1 MFKTSLDCIL
11 KPIPQHKIKVNY
23 RLIAHHVGFL
33 GFDPNTEVG
42 GGVGARCGGIYLQ
55 SLHLR
60 GDGRQLRN
68 SSSSSLKASL
78 KLAWATRPYLNKN
91 KMEVLKALPRTHKSP
106 EFYFQQCKNS
116 FIVLN
121 ILFLCMNILPASMSV
136 HDTCTWRSEQKIV
149 VFKRLTS
156 YSN

>member
-1 MFKTSLDCIL
+1 MFKTSLDSIL

-33 GFDPNTEVG
+33 GFNANIDVG
-42 GGVGARCGGIYLQ
+42 GWMGWGGHGVVVGARCGGIYLQ

-78 KLAWATRPYLNKN
+78 KLAWATRPYLNKI
-91 KMEVLKALPRTHKSP
+91 KMEVLKALPRMHKSP
-106 EFYFQQCKNS
+106 
-116 FIVLN
+116 
-121 ILFLCMNILPASMSV
+121 
-136 HDTCTWRSEQKIV
+136 D
-149 VFKRLTS
+149 
-156 YSN
+156 